1 MRMSMT
7 DADYSMTTIKVQILG
22 TVIIPYVA
30 TFTTLYSYIE

>member
-7 DADYSMTTIKVQILG
+7 DADYCMTSIEIKILSS
-22 TVIIPYVA
+22 VLIPYAA